1 MVLVA
6 GKPFAIPF
14 VKDNVPAILT
24 QWYAGEQAGNSIA
37 DIIFGNVNP
46 SGKLTFSFPQSTGHL
61 PAYYNYL
68 PTDKGYYKEPGTYAS
83 PGRDYVFSDPAPLWA
98 FGHGL
103 SYTSF
108 EYVQAAADKTVY
120 QPHDTISVSVRVR
133 NSGKLTGKEVVQ
145 VYVRDVV
152 STVMTPVKQLK
163 GFEKIE
169 LRPGEEK
176 SVLVKIP
183 VHELYLTGNFG
194 DRYLEPG
201 EFEIQVGTSS
211 DEIYHR
217 FSIWVGDKKN
227 FSVENSLSENS
238 IEASGEIIR
247 IEGIIRDVQ
256 ATPIAGVKVE
266 AIGAEKATVSDEDG
280 RYVLQAHSDDLLLF
294 SKNGYVSQKIRING
308 QDKVNVQMTKENN

>member
-1 MVLVA
+1 M
-6 GKPFAIPF
+6 
-14 VKDNVPAILT
+14 
-24 QWYAGEQAGNSIA
+24 
-37 DIIFGNVNP
+37 
-46 SGKLTFSFPQSTGHL
+46 
-61 PAYYNYL
+61 
-68 PTDKGYYKEPGTYAS
+68 
-83 PGRDYVFSDPAPLWA
+83 
-98 FGHGL
+98 
-103 SYTSF
+103 
-108 EYVQAAADKTVY
+108 
-120 QPHDTISVSVRVR
+120 
-133 NSGKLTGKEVVQ
+133 TGKEVVQ

-266 AIGAEKATVSDEDG
+266 AVGSGQDSVTDG
-280 RYVLQAHSDDLLLF
+280 DGCYSLSARSDDALVF
-294 SKNGYVSQKIRING
+294 TKNGYASQKIYIKG